1 MSTSRSLRQPSAA
14 RANSV
19 KSRSDLQI
27 ASSRRARPAPAQ
39 LMPCTR
45 AASAFASRALAAA
58 AVAPSPTASASSPGA
73 LGVPAIVLRLARGRL
88 AVREDFASHRG
99 SRCHQRRRARWRAP
113 SRERKDSLD
122 TIA

>member
-14 RANSV
+14 RAKSV

-27 ASSRRARPAPAQ
+27 ASCSSRTAQ
-39 LMPCTR
+39 LTCTR

-113 SRERKDSLD
+113 SRERKD
-122 TIA
+122 

>member
-1 MSTSRSLRQPSAA
+1 MVFGDANKQTNKHTHKHTNKYTNKLKHAIRVRLRLA
-14 RANSV
+14 RTV
-19 KSRSDLQI
+19 
-27 ASSRRARPAPAQ
+27 
-39 LMPCTR
+39 
-45 AASAFASRALAAA
+45 AAA
-58 AVAPSPTASASSPGA
+58 AVAPTPTASASSPGA
-73 LGVPAIVLRLARGRL
+73 RGVPAIVLRLARGRL